1 MRLSKDKA
9 KHLFYMGIE
18 RWGVYGRE
26 AYVEKYPYCE
36 HSYYQAHAAQAYL
49 AGVKV
54 GEFGHN
60 RTEELRKV
68 L

>member
-1 MRLSKDKA
+1 MRLRRNEA
-9 KHLFYMGIE
+9 KHLFYMGID
-18 RWGVYGRE
+18 RWSIYGRQ

-36 HSYYQAHAAQAYL
+36 HPAYSAHAALGYL